1 MNCGSSVEIQK
12 SVPQSSEVGLL
23 QESIDTSVIIGAE
36 RIDAYLPILK
46 ASNGVALVVN
56 QTSTIHQT
64 HLVDSLLKLGVPIH
78 TIFAP
83 EHGFRGEADA
93 GERVKDG
100 IDKKTGLP
108 IISLYGKNKKPSS
121 AQLEGIDWVVF
132 DIQDVGAR
140 FYTYISTMH
149 YVMEACTEQGISFM
163 VLDRPNPNGHYV
175 DGPVL
180 DTKFQSFVGMHPVPV
195 VHGMTVGEYA
205 QMINGEGWLNNGR
218 KVDLTVI
225 SCERYSHQKAY
236 ELPISPSPNLPNM
249 RSIYLYPSLCFF
261 EGTEMSVG
269 RGTNQQFQIYGHPDA
284 VVGTYTFKPEPMPGA
299 KYPKHENKLCQG
311 HNLTDE
317 DAITYREYGAL
328 NLNYLVDAYQHFPAK
343 TSFFLENKFF
353 DKLAGNDK
361 LRKQI
366 IAGESAKAI
375 RASWQEDLSAFRK
388 IRQQYLI
395 YD

>member
-1 MNCGSSVEIQK
+1 MNCGSSVEMQK
-12 SVPQSSEVGLL
+12 SMPQSSEL
-23 QESIDTSVIIGAE
+23 EPIDTSIIIGAE
-36 RIDAYLPILK
+36 RIDVYLPILK

-56 QTSTIHQT
+56 QTSSIHQT
-64 HLVDSLLKLGVPIH
+64 HLVDSLLKLGVPVR

-83 EHGFRGEADA
+83 EHGFRGKADA
-93 GERVKDG
+93 GEQVKDG
-100 IDKKTGLP
+100 VDKKTGLS

-121 AQLEGIDWVVF
+121 TQLEGIDWVVF

-149 YVMEACTEQGISFM
+149 YVMEACAEQGISFM
-163 VLDRPNPNGHYV
+163 VLDRPNPNGHYI

-180 DTKFQSFVGMHPVPV
+180 DTKFRSFVGMHPVPV

-205 QMINGEGWLNNGR
+205 QMINGEEWLKNGE
-218 KVDLTVI
+218 KVDLKVI
-225 SCERYSHQKAY
+225 YCEGYSHQKTY
-236 ELPISPSPNLPNM
+236 ELPIPPSPNLPNM

-261 EGTEMSVG
+261 EGTVMSVG

-284 VVGTYTFKPEPMPGA
+284 VVGTYTFKPIPMSGA
-299 KYPKHENKLCQG
+299 RYPKHEGKVCQG
-311 HNLTDE
+311 HNLTVQ
-317 DAITYREYGAL
+317 DAAAYRQFGGL
-328 NLNYLVDAYQHFPAK
+328 NLNYLIDAYKHFPAK

-366 IAGESAKAI
+366 ISGESAEAI
-375 RASWQEDLSAFRK
+375 RASWQEELSTFRK
-388 IRQQYLI
+388 IREQYLI